1 MKRLLL
7 LLALAQVVSAEEF
20 FARNRPFKAVEKRQ
34 GVWTAGLADLA
45 RALEL
50 PLTQVGAA
58 WILGAAGEEEP
69 GEAGVYFNGK
79 KLACVDAEMRV
90 PVQAFLQEVG
100 GRYIENK
107 AMGSVDLYAPSKMLS
122 KGVTC
127 NNVHLLM
134 FHKTEANGQQ
144 VASFGE
150 SFQTRGLEPVPI
162 DFQDTSHPLWQQWN
176 KYFSAV
182 PMPYVV
188 LVDPS
193 GRVLGRWNGK
203 LPPQAQVQQMFSQFV
218 SSRAALNAQQVA
230 MPSNGGGGGGF
241 SGG

>member
-7 LLALAQVVSAEEF
+7 LLCLTQWAAAEDF
-20 FARNRPFKAVEKRQ
+20 FVRNRPFQAVEKKD
-34 GVWTAGLADLA
+34 GVWTAALPDLA

-50 PLTQVGAA
+50 PLAQVGSA
-58 WILGAAGEEEP
+58 WILGPVREDAAYEP
-69 GEAGVYFNGK
+69 GVYYGDK
-79 KLACVDAEMRV
+79 RLTTVGADLRV
-90 PVQAFLQEVG
+90 PLKAFLQELG

-107 AMGSVDLYAPSKMLS
+107 AMGSVDLYAPSKVLS

-144 VASFGE
+144 VASFGD

-176 KYFSAV
+176 QYFSAG
-182 PMPYVV
+182 PMPYVL

-203 LPPQAQVQQMFSQFV
+203 LPPQSQVRQLFSQFV
-218 SSRAALNAQQVA
+218 TSRAALNAQQVA
-230 MPSNGGGGGGF
+230 MPSSGGGGGGF